1 MEKLDKDK
9 DKDIDI
15 ENLKEKD
22 IDNSKE
28 KNKKNLKKK
37 HKNLKLKEEI
47 DNVLLR
53 KIAKNVKPY
62 LNAIIGNYYWL
73 LHIFIMSC
81 SGIILLFNNNIYH
94 LLVVLIFS
102 CLDAV
107 ACIFVHDCPLT
118 LLENKYMNKSM
129 VDTKFFFMNNSNI
142 LYKCEHKYEKTL
154 EFLTNM
160 IAFLYGKIIFLILM
174 KLFSF
179 KVNNE

>member
-1 MEKLDKDK
+1 MEKFNKDENIDKNIDNFKEKDK
-9 DKDIDI
+9 DK
-15 ENLKEKD
+15 N
-22 IDNSKE
+22 NSK
-28 KNKKNLKKK
+28 KKYK
-37 HKNLKLKEEI
+37 HNHLKLKEEI

-73 LHIFIMSC
+73 LHVFIMMS
-81 SGIILLFNNNIYH
+81 SGIILIFNNNIYH
-94 LLVVLIFS
+94 LLVILIFA

-160 IAFLYGKIIFLILM
+160 IAFLYGKILLLILM